1 MAPVLAIFT
10 ALLLVVLAFIP
21 AWELTQY
28 FLHIGR
34 YDRRVTDRRASVR
47 PGGGPE
53 RRRSRM

>member
-1 MAPVLAIFT
+1 MAPFLAVLT
-10 ALLLVVLAFIP
+10 ALLLLILAFIP

-47 PGGGPE
+47 PGGGSE
-53 RRRSRM
+53 RRRPRV